1 MSVNRER
8 DHVFVL
14 PEDERNLQLATEFLA
29 NVDVNRQRQM
39 YVLDVAKGWNRVLD
53 LFESV
58 HISEMDRCPQRFM
71 ILLIDFDGRPERLNV
86 AKARIPHHLSDR
98 VFVVGALTDPENLRR
113 ELGSYETIGS
123 DLATDCR
130 DETGTTWGN
139 PLLRH
144 NAGELDRLREQVRP
158 ILFS

>member
-8 DHVFVL
+8 PYVLVL
-14 PEDERNLQLATEFLA
+14 PEDEANLQLATEFLA
-29 NVDVNRQRQM
+29 HVDWNRQRQM
-39 YVLDVAKGWNRVLD
+39 YVLEVANGWNRVLE

-58 HISEMDRCPQRFM
+58 HVSEMDRCPQQFM

-86 AKARIPHHLSDR
+86 AKARIPDHLSDR
-98 VFVVGALTDPENLRR
+98 VFVVGSLTDPENLKR
-113 ELGSYETIGS
+113 EFGSYETIGS

-130 DETGTTWGN
+130 NETDATWGN
-139 PLLRH
+139 PMLRH
-144 NAGELDRLREQVRP
+144 NMGELDRLREHVRP